1 MKKKILVSVMAIIVA
16 FGAGMGIH
24 QMTKTSSAASLS
36 IEEARKIAEQQF
48 PGEVVEISL
57 EKNGNRAVY
66 EMEIK
71 GDGQEYELIL
81 DGETGDVIKLE
92 QKASAKIDNEKQSG
106 QSKKSSDQAD
116 DQKQENTSG
125 KKSDD
130 DTKSKPS
137 QNEPEDQPS
146 NQQKDDDHHD
156 DKDEKQDK
164 NNDSKSDGKGNQ
176 KSDDDPEAVRFEQ
189 PKKEKLP
196 IIQAKAIEIAR
207 AEINF
212 DGKVEEVELSDD
224 DGQLFY
230 EIEMVSATH
239 EADIEIDAYT
249 GAVLSISTEREED

>member
-48 PGEVVEISL
+48 PGEVVEIGL
-57 EKNGNRAVY
+57 EKDGNRAVY

-71 GDGQEYELIL
+71 GDGQEYELLL
-81 DGETGDVIKLE
+81 DGETGEVIKLE
-92 QKASAKIDNEKQSG
+92 QKAAAKIDTEKQSG
-106 QSKKSSDQAD
+106 QSQKPSDQSD
-116 DQKQENTSG
+116 DKKQEGSSG

-130 DTKSKPS
+130 DANSEPS
-137 QNEPEDQPS
+137 QNDPEDQSS
-146 NQQKDDDHHD
+146 NQPKDDHHD
-156 DKDEKQDK
+156 DKDVKQDK
-164 NNDSKSDGKGNQ
+164 NNDSKSDGNGNQ

-196 IIQAKAIEIAR
+196 IIQAQAIEIAR

-212 DGKVEEVELSDD
+212 DGKVEEVELDDD
-224 DGQLFY
+224 DGRLYY